1 MASRRGRRRS
11 EYLDLAYSRAA
22 FSAER
27 GAANDGQGGGNL
39 ATATLGGT
47 AEGGATTT
55 AAGLAVAVLVTVAVA
70 VVVAVAVAAVVVLL
84 GEKTVLVGGAPSERR
99 VCAKCS
105 VHSLTECLCVGI
117 VSTLSSL
124 LHTNTHTHYLI
135 AIIHYLIAKI
145 HYYTLLYTIIHYYTL
160 LYTIIHYYTLL
171 YTIIHYY
178 TL

>member
-55 AAGLAVAVLVTVAVA
+55 AAGLAVAVVTVAVA

-99 VCAKCS
+99 VSAKCS

-124 LHTNTHTHYLI
+124 LH
-135 AIIHYLIAKI
+135 
-145 HYYTLLYTIIHYYTL
+145 
-160 LYTIIHYYTLL
+160 
-171 YTIIHYY
+171 
-178 TL
+178 